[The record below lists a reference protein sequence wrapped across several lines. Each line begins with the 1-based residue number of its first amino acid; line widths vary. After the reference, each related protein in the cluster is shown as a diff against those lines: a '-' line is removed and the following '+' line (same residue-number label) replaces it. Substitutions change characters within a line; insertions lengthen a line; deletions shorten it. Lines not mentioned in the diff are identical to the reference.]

1 MDIKLYNTLSK
12 KIELFRPM
20 KKTARI
26 YACGPTVYDYA
37 HLGNLRSYI
46 TWDIL
51 RRTLET
57 AKIKTKMAMNI
68 TDVGHLTSDADEGID
83 KIEKGAERENK
94 TAREIAKFYEEAF
107 FNDLRDLN
115 IKKPD
120 IVCRATAHIKEQID
134 LIKKIEKNGFTYTT
148 SDGVYF
154 DTSKLSDYGRLAN
167 LKNQN
172 LRAGARVDL
181 GEKRNLTDFAL
192 WKFSPQ
198 NETRQMEWPSP
209 WGKGF
214 PGWHIECSAMS
225 SKYLGIPFDIHCG
238 GIDHIP
244 VHHTNE
250 IAQTEA
256 AEGVM
261 PAKFWMHNEFLTF
274 GHDKMSKSRG
284 GFITMGKLK
293 EKNFNPLSYRY
304 FVLQTHYRKQ
314 LSFSFGALES
324 AEVGLKHLYS
334 AILALPTKKIEGEEK
349 IKKQFYASLADDLN
363 TPNAL
368 AVTWKALKEKSIS
381 QKIALEFDKILGLKI
396 KENLKKPTQK
406 IEKNV
411 LSIVEERDQARAE
424 KNWSKSDEL
433 RAQLESLGFTVMDS
447 PDGTIIEKN
456 NRQLE

>member
-1 MDIKLYNTLSK
+1 MDIKLFNTLGK
-12 KIELFRPM
+12 KTELFRPI

-51 RRTLET
+51 RRTLEM
-57 AKIKTKMAMNI
+57 AGIKVKMAMNI
-68 TDVGHLTSDADEGID
+68 TDVGHLTSDADEGVD
-83 KIEKGAERENK
+83 KIEKGAEREK
-94 TAREIAKFYEEAF
+94 KSAWEIAKFYEKAF
-107 FNDLRDLN
+107 FNDLQNLN
-115 IKKPD
+115 INKPD
-120 IVCRATAHIKEQID
+120 IICRATKHIKEQID
-134 LIKKIEKNGFTYTT
+134 LIKKIEKNGFTYIT

-154 DTSKLSDYGRLAN
+154 DTAKLSDYGKLAN
-167 LKNQN
+167 LQKQD
-172 LRAGARVDL
+172 LRAGARVGL
-181 GEKRNLTDFAL
+181 GEKRNPTDFAL
-192 WKFSPQ
+192 WKFSAKDKK
-198 NETRQMEWPSP
+198 RQMEWPSP

-225 SKYLGIPFDIHCG
+225 AKYLGIPFDIHCG

-256 AEGVM
+256 AEGIT
-261 PAKFWMHNEFLTF
+261 PAKFWMHNEFLSF
-274 GHDKMSKSRG
+274 GQNKMSKSS
-284 GFITMGKLK
+284 GKFVTIQELK
-293 EKNFNPLSYRY
+293 EKNVDPISYRY

-314 LSFSFGALES
+314 LSFGFEALTS
-324 AEVGLKHLYS
+324 ASNGLKHLYS
-334 AILALPTKKIEGEEK
+334 AVLALPTKKIQGEEK
-349 IKKQFYASLADDLN
+349 IKEQFYASLADDLD
-363 TPNAL
+363 TPGAL
-368 AVTWKALKEKSIS
+368 AVMWKALKEKSIGR
-381 QKIALEFDKILGLKI
+381 KTALEFDKILGLKI

-406 IEKNV
+406 IAKNI

-447 PDGTIIEKN
+447 PEGTKIEK
-456 NRQLE
+456 